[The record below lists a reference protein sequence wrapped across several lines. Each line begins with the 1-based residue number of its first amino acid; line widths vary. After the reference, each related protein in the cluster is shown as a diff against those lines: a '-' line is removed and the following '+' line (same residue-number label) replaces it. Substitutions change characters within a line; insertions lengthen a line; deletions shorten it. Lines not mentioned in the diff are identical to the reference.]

1 MLRVTGV
8 CRVEIG
14 GSHADAPAMLSQ
26 GREGQRLAAQ
36 PDHRT
41 FNMSHLGC
49 APWDEP
55 HPKNGHNIYIYI
67 YIHMCVLYYICVYIN
82 VCVYCLYIILLCI
95 NLNRYL
101 SILSMQNSFAANL
114 AYTER
119 LFHLSQKSS
128 VLGYTQMVNYV
139 DIHLHSFLPESC
151 LTARQYSVHI
161 FPGLQI

>member
-55 HPKNGHNIYIYI
+55 HPKNDHII
-67 YIHMCVLYYICVYIN
+67 YIHICVCVILYMCIYKCLCVLFIQIA
-82 VCVYCLYIILLCI
+82 LYK
-95 NLNRYL
+95 
-101 SILSMQNSFAANL
+101 F
-114 AYTER
+114 
-119 LFHLSQKSS
+119 K
-128 VLGYTQMVNYV
+128 
-139 DIHLHSFLPESC
+139 
-151 LTARQYSVHI
+151 
-161 FPGLQI
+161 